1 MPVAETKVHMAFL
14 LVYRIIKSNLDSILI
29 PMANQHR
36 LLGERA
42 ILQNEDIN
50 ALNAQILKLTDQ
62 LHAASKLHSMNFLDT
77 ESYYEKANVM
87 NAQLDEVQKKRQQLV
102 KGITKDD
109 GEALEKTERLIETLK
124 AAPDNLS
131 SLEEGDV
138 FSNIAEKVLVNK
150 NKRIIF
156 RLINGLELTGWEGIE
171 DGKE

>member
-1 MPVAETKVHMAFL
+1 
-14 LVYRIIKSNLDSILI
+14 
-29 PMANQHR
+29 
-36 LLGERA
+36 
-42 ILQNEDIN
+42 
-50 ALNAQILKLTDQ
+50 
-62 LHAASKLHSMNFLDT
+62 MNFLDT